1 MIVVRTLSSS
11 INTYT
16 VTAVI
21 DTALCVGA
29 GGSSASLADKPI
41 VRNAERNLLIPGSQ
55 IKGRLRHECEKI
67 ARGLGWEVCESP
79 SPGKMVIRRENAPDK
94 FNRREYEVSGYDE
107 IYHCLISQI

>member
-29 GGSSASLADKPI
+29 GGSSASIADKPI
-41 VRNAERNLLIPGSQ
+41 VRNAEGNLLIPVLKS
-55 IKGRLRHECEKI
+55 KVASATNARKLLEVWVGRFASLLVREK
-67 ARGLGWEVCESP
+67 W
-79 SPGKMVIRRENAPDK
+79 
-94 FNRREYEVSGYDE
+94 
-107 IYHCLISQI
+107 